1 MDDDKFVIT
10 LRVAGDMFPLT
21 IRRSEEVF
29 YRKAAEMI
37 DKQINLLRGKYGERI
52 ADKQVKMTAL
62 NFALNLVKKENQQE
76 VEPIFERLEMLD
88 KEIVNL
94 LK

>member
-21 IRRSEEVF
+21 IRRSEEIL